1 MGWTFFWAFL
11 AAGIVLWGTFWVTR
25 KAYSKK
31 WDDSNDAD
39 Q

>member
-1 MGWTFFWAFL
+1 MGWAFFWAF
-11 AAGIVLWGTFWVTR
+11 AAVALIMWMTFWITR

-31 WDDSNDAD
+31 WDDSGDEN

>member
-1 MGWTFFWAFL
+1 MFWAIIG
-11 AAGIVLWGTFWVTR
+11 GIVSVVLIMWMTFWVTR

-31 WDDSNDAD
+31 WEDPGDRD